1 MNRPTHCVVSLRSR
15 RPRQS
20 GLSLIELMVS
30 VTIGLVILAALVA
43 LFVNTSAS
51 NRNMA
56 RANSMIENGRL
67 AIELLQS
74 DVNLAGFWGA
84 YVPAY
89 DDQTAAGIP
98 TDAPTA
104 LPDPCL
110 AYNPTNWNAAYK
122 TNLIGIPVQAYD
134 AASVCTGVI
143 TNLQANTDV
152 LVVRHVETCVP
163 GELPANPNCEADVA
177 GKLYFQPSL
186 CLTDTTRYVFDTSGF
201 TALHKRDCTTAA
213 DKRKFVSNIY
223 YVRDYAVTAGDGIP
237 TLMRSQF
244 DLDPVSGALAQQA
257 PVAMIE
263 DIQGFRVEFGID
275 NRSKAYAGQPTGTPV
290 DYTAAVNWLDPNT
303 RTTATNR
310 GDGTPDGTFIRCTTS
325 TPCTAAQLVNA
336 TAARIYV
343 LVRSRDT
350 SPGYTD
356 TKTYTLGSAAALGPF
371 NDGYKRHVFVTTVRL
386 TNISGRR
393 ETP

>member
-1 MNRPTHCVVSLRSR
+1 MNRQLHLAGSPRFSR
-15 RPRQS
+15 LWQS
-20 GLSLIELMVS
+20 GLSLVELMVS
-30 VTIGLVILAALVA
+30 VTIGLVILAAMVA
-43 LFVNTSAS
+43 LFVNTSGS
-51 NRNMA
+51 NRDMA

-67 AIELLQS
+67 AIELLES
-74 DVNLAGFWGA
+74 DVSHAGFWGA

-89 DDQTAAGIP
+89 DDQTSSAVP
-98 TDAPTA
+98 LDAPTA
-104 LPDPCL
+104 VPDPCL
-110 AYNPTNWNAAYK
+110 TYNPTNWNAAYK

-163 GELPANPNCEADVA
+163 GETPANPNCEADVS
-177 GKLYFQPSL
+177 GKLYFQPSQ
-186 CLTDTTRYVFDTSGF
+186 CLTDVSRYVFDTSGF
-201 TALHKRDCTTAA
+201 TLRKRGCATTA
-213 DKRKFVSNIY
+213 DKRKFVSSIY
-223 YVRDYAVTAGDGIP
+223 YIRDYAVTAGDGIP

-244 DLDPVSGALAQQA
+244 DLVSGTLAHQA

-263 DIQGFRVEFGID
+263 GIQGFRVEFGID
-275 NRSKAYAGQPTGTPV
+275 SRSKAYTGQPTGTPV
-290 DYTAAVNWLDPNT
+290 NYSTAVNWLDPGT
-303 RTTATNR
+303 RTTTTNR
-310 GDGTPDGTFIRCTTS
+310 GDGAPDGTFIHCTTG

-371 NDGYKRHVFVTTVRL
+371 NDGFKRHVFVTTVRL